1 MAEYTD
7 LFIVRLLTKWWMNNI
22 IINTTLL
29 DLRKDHHIQ
38 MYIFVYPLIWSGT
51 SAVMDKR

>member
-38 MYIFVYPLIWSGT
+38 MYIFVYPLIWSAT